1 MMKTARFIFVRHG
14 DYDKAGL
21 SLAEKKVAGL
31 NETGAQQAMEMGEWL
46 AAQGLAP
53 DEVITT
59 QAERTK
65 ETADWMLMAMSLE
78 STATKA
84 VSGGFAL
91 GKSGLDAKLA
101 EWKCKGETVC
111 FVGHCKQQEYCVAK
125 MGGPELKRSDRAVLV
140 YERDDDGEWVCL
152 DEIVF

>member
-1 MMKTARFIFVRHG
+1 MATERFIFVRHG

-31 NETGAQQAMEMGEWL
+31 NERGAQQAMEMGEWL

-65 ETADWMLMAMSLE
+65 ETADWMLMAMDLE
-78 STATKA
+78 GVETRA

-91 GKSGLDAKLA
+91 GKRGLDEKLY
-101 EWKCKGETVC
+101 EWRCMGQTVC
-111 FVGHCKQQEYCVAK
+111 FVGHCKQQEYCVAEL
-125 MGGPELKRSDRAVLV
+125 GGPELKRSDRAVMV
-140 YERDDDGEWVCL
+140 YERDDDGRWVCL
-152 DEIVF
+152 DEVVF